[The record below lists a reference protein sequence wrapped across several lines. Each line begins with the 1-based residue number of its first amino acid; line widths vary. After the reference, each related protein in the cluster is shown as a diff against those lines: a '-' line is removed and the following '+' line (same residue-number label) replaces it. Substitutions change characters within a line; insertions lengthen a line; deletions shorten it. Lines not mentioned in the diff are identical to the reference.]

1 MLRSM
6 TAFARKVAPERGGEL
21 VWELR
26 CVNQRFLEQ
35 IVRLPEELRVLEPRI
50 REQIA
55 ARLRRGKVECLLRW
69 CPTKGGGDFALNQ
82 PLAEQL
88 VRLSHQVDT
97 LLSNAAPVSS
107 LEILR
112 WPGVI
117 QAQEVDL
124 GAIQQD
130 VLVALEAALD
140 ELVDT
145 REREGARITVL
156 IGERLTAMEA
166 VLVRVRARLP
176 EVLIRQ
182 RERLNARLVEIQA
195 SLSPERL
202 EQEILVFVQRI
213 DVAEEL
219 DRLTVHIEEVR
230 RVVAA
235 EEGAGRRLD
244 FLMQELNREAN
255 TLGSKSVDVE
265 VTRAAIDLKVL
276 IEQMREQVQNI
287 E

>member
-6 TAFARKVAPERGGEL
+6 TAFARKVAPGRRGEL
-21 VWELR
+21 IWELR

-35 IVRLPEELRVLEPRI
+35 VIRLPEELRVLEPRI

-69 CPTKGGGDFALNQ
+69 CPTKGIAELALNQ
-82 PLAEQL
+82 PLVEQI
-88 VRLSHQVDT
+88 VRLSRQMDT
-97 LLSNAAPVSS
+97 LLSNVAPISS
-107 LEILR
+107 LEVLR
-112 WPGVI
+112 WPGVL
-117 QAQEVDL
+117 QAQEVDFVS
-124 GAIQQD
+124 IQQD
-130 VLVALEAALD
+130 VLAALEAALD

-145 REREGARITVL
+145 REREGARIATL
-156 IGERLTAMEA
+156 TGERLSAMDV
-166 VLVRVRARLP
+166 VLARVRTRLP

-182 RERLNARLVEIQA
+182 RERLNARLVEVQA

-202 EQEILVFVQRI
+202 EQEILVFIQRI

-219 DRLTVHIEEVR
+219 DRLVVHIEEVR
-230 RVVAA
+230 RVIAA

-255 TLGSKSVDVE
+255 TLGSKSADVE
-265 VTRAAIDLKVL
+265 VTRAAVDLKVL

>member
-6 TAFARKVAPERGGEL
+6 TAFARKVAPGRGGEL
-21 VWELR
+21 IWELR

-35 IVRLPEELRVLEPRI
+35 VIRLPEELRVLEPRI

-69 CPTKGGGDFALNQ
+69 CPTKGIAELALNQ
-82 PLAEQL
+82 PLVEQI
-88 VRLSHQVDT
+88 VRLSRQMDT
-97 LLSNAAPVSS
+97 LLSNVAPISS
-107 LEILR
+107 LEVLR
-112 WPGVI
+112 WPGVL
-117 QAQEVDL
+117 QAQEVDFVS
-124 GAIQQD
+124 IQQD
-130 VLVALEAALD
+130 VLAALEAALD

-145 REREGARITVL
+145 REREGARIATL
-156 IGERLTAMEA
+156 TGERLSAMDV
-166 VLVRVRARLP
+166 VLARVRTRLP

-182 RERLNARLVEIQA
+182 RERLNARLVEVQA

-202 EQEILVFVQRI
+202 EQEILVFIQRI

-219 DRLTVHIEEVR
+219 DRLVVHIEEVR
-230 RVVAA
+230 RVIAA

-255 TLGSKSVDVE
+255 TLGSKSADVE
-265 VTRAAIDLKVL
+265 VTRAAVDLKVL